1 VFHAAIVDGI
11 ATFFGAEARTALD
24 IGFSLN
30 TAEELRRLAI
40 DAGLRNIKIRFEHR
54 TMRHPSAAEMA
65 AGFMQATP
73 VAAQFKALSDDKRT
87 AFVGH
92 VSERLSDYIDD
103 GGLAAPLENHFLTA
117 TR

>member
-1 VFHAAIVDGI
+1 
-11 ATFFGAEARTALD
+11 
-24 IGFSLN
+24 
-30 TAEELRRLAI
+30 
-40 DAGLRNIKIRFEHR
+40 
-54 TMRHPSAAEMA
+54 MRHPSAAEMT

-92 VSERLSDYIDD
+92 VSERLSAYIDD